1 MAMLNN
7 QRVSHLK
14 ILEWCNDGM
23 LPVSLHQVVATNR
36 PAVIEGL
43 DLVHALQQEFQAKN
57 MWQFFIGDIRRCG
70 QLQYGYFHREHDKLP
85 SGKLT

>member
-1 MAMLNN
+1 
-7 QRVSHLK
+7 
-14 ILEWCNDGM
+14 M

-43 DLVHALQQEFQAKN
+43 DLVHALQQEFQAKMTGN
-57 MWQFFIGDIRRCG
+57 SSSETSGDVVN
-70 QLQYGYFHREHDKLP
+70 LNGYFHRENDQLP